1 MNLKLRAALRT
12 AAYLATVTVIGVAFL
27 VILASAYITAM
38 TLLTGSAVML
48 LVFMLYMVYTLNL
61 KELEREQAQ
70 SQTVDQ

>member
-12 AAYLATVTVIGVAFL
+12 AAYLATVIGVAFL